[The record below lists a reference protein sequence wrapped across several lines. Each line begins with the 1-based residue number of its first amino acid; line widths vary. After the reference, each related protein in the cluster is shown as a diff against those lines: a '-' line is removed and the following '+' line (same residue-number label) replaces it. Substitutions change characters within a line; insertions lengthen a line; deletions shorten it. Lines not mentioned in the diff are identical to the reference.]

1 MYKLKSF
8 TKTLVIALTVFS
20 VSYVFIAAATWTG
33 PSDNPPTQT
42 EIPEFI
48 NTGPDAQTITG
59 PFGVGGVFT
68 ADAGVKITGGATL
81 PSCNSGN
88 RGLIFYNQGTT
99 DELKYCAKS
108 QDDSY
113 AWKSF

>member
-1 MYKLKSF
+1 MSIKSF

-20 VSYVFIAAATWTG
+20 VSYVFIAVAAWNG
-33 PSDNPPTQT
+33 PTDNPPIQAD
-42 EIPEFI
+42 IPEFLNI
-48 NTGPDAQTITG
+48 GAIEQTKIG
-59 PFGVGGVFT
+59 ALGFGGIVQ
-68 ADAGVKITGGATL
+68 ADGGVKITGGTTL
-81 PSCNSGN
+81 PTCNVSN
-88 RGLIFYNQGTT
+88 RGLIFYHQGTT